1 MRFSCERNIL
11 NDAINIVQKAASA
24 KSTIP
29 ALEGI
34 QIQIRE
40 DGIVHFSAYD
50 LSIAISYDI
59 EAEQTE
65 KGTVVLS
72 SKIFGEIIR
81 KLPFSCYVDV
91 EIDNKTYLTTIK
103 GGNSNFT
110 ITGMSPENFPE
121 LPEVLSEDG
130 VSLTYSDFKLM
141 VKQTIFAV
149 SITDLKP
156 ILTGVLFELNNE
168 EGTLSAVAVD
178 NFRLAIRRMPF
189 AQVQGNFNKVVIPS
203 RVLNELLK
211 ILPDSDEELIH
222 IRSSK
227 NFVSFSFE
235 SVLVVSRLLEGEFL
249 DYKAAL
255 PKDYKFRVE
264 VKVSQFRQVI
274 ERAALMANSTIIS
287 PIRCEFDYNCIRIST
302 ASNIGKFE
310 DSFECDTF
318 AEKMTIG
325 FNYKYM
331 LAALNACEDES
342 IVIELQSNLSPI
354 LLRPVEKDDYLFL
367 VLPLRMKE

>member
-1 MRFSCERNIL
+1 MRFSCDRNVL
-11 NDAINIVQKAASA
+11 NDAINIVQKAASV

-34 QIQIRE
+34 EIRIKE

-50 LSIAISYDI
+50 LSIAITYDI
-59 EAEQTE
+59 EADNTE

-72 SKIFGEIIR
+72 SKIFGEIVR
-81 KLPFSCYVDV
+81 KLPHSCYVDV
-91 EIDNKTYLTTIK
+91 EIDTKTYLTTIK

-130 VSLTYSDFKLM
+130 VSLTYSNFKTM
-141 VKQTIFAV
+141 VKQTIFAC

-156 ILTGVLFELNNE
+156 ILTGVLFELNDA
-168 EGTLSAVAVD
+168 GTMNAVAVD
-178 NFRLAIRRMPF
+178 NFRLAIRRMPY
-189 AQVQGNFNKVVIPS
+189 AQIQGEFRKVVIPS

-211 ILPDSDEELIH
+211 ILPDSEEELIH
-222 IRSSK
+222 IRHSK
-227 NFVSFSFE
+227 NFVSFNFE
-235 SVLVVSRLLEGEFL
+235 SVVVVSRLLEGEFL

-287 PIRCEFDYNCIRIST
+287 PIRCEFDYDQIRIST

-310 DSFECDTF
+310 DSFDVDEF
-318 AEKMTIG
+318 NEKMTVG

-331 LAALNACEDES
+331 LAALNACEDET
-342 IVIELQSNLSPI
+342 IMIELQSNLAPI
-354 LLRPVEKDDYLFL
+354 LLKPKEKDDYLFL

>member
-1 MRFSCERNIL
+1 MRFSCERNVL
-11 NDAINIVQKAASA
+11 NDAINIVQKAASV

-34 QIQIRE
+34 EVRITE
-40 DGIVHFSAYD
+40 NGTVHFSAYD

-59 EAEQTE
+59 EAENTE

-81 KLPFSCYVDV
+81 KLPYSCYVDV
-91 EIDNKTYLTTIK
+91 EIDNKSYLTTIK

-110 ITGMSPENFPE
+110 ITGMSPENFPD

-130 VSLTYSDFKLM
+130 VILTYSDFKTM
-141 VKQTIFAV
+141 VKQTIFAC

-156 ILTGVLFELNNE
+156 ILTGVLFELNKE
-168 EGTLSAVAVD
+168 EGTISAVAVD

-189 AQVQGNFNKVVIPS
+189 VQVQGDFSKVVIPS

-211 ILPDSDEELIH
+211 ILPDSDEDQIQ
-222 IRSSK
+222 IRQSK
-227 NFVSFSFE
+227 NFVSFRFE
-235 SVLVVSRLLEGEFL
+235 SVNVVSRLLEGEFL

-264 VKVSQFRQVI
+264 VNVSQFRQVI

-287 PIRCEFDYNCIRIST
+287 PIRCEFDYDQIRIST

-310 DSFECDTF
+310 DSFDCEAF
-318 AEKMTIG
+318 EEKMTIG

-342 IVIELQSNLSPI
+342 ILIELQSNLAPI
-354 LLRPVEKDDYLFL
+354 ILKPLEKEDYLFL